1 MVGDAEEVADKIIGY
16 SNALGGIDRLTFQ
29 LDNAN
34 LTHQQLK
41 ETMQIIAE
49 NLKPLVNQG

>member
-1 MVGDAEEVADKIIGY
+1 MVGGAEEVAEKIIGY

-49 NLKPLVNQG
+49 KVKPLVNEG